1 MLCEI
6 CREIEISPA
15 GYEISYCYCE
25 LCDKRLLCKHCWK
38 LGGYANFIK
47 NNGYWYETHMKN
59 HHTPVDI
66 K

>member
-6 CREIEISPA
+6 CKGGEIFP
-15 GYEISYCYCE
+15 GTSYCYCE
-25 LCDKRLLCKHCWK
+25 YCDKRILCISCWK

-59 HHTPVDI
+59 HHTSVDI